1 MYLVRVYLRPPE
13 RVWASVITAKAI
25 YAGVSMS
32 ERIAPIRAAI
42 DIGSNTIHIV
52 VARSLPDDLNIIAD
66 EQEVV
71 RIGESVT
78 ATGAISPEKREEAL
92 TTLCRYRALAGQYT
106 SEPVLVVAT
115 EAIRQAT
122 NNAEF
127 LAAVKERA
135 GLEAIIVDGDVEATL
150 TFYGAT
156 YELLKEPGA
165 PAQIGVTAQDMQITW
180 RASFP
185 IGSGWLHDRYL
196 PADPPARDDLHVAL
210 VFLHTYLQG
219 INVRPRP
226 PALIVTGGSAN
237 SLLHL
242 VRRAFGLEEDMWRLT
257 HDDLL
262 RCEGLLSALTAEEVS
277 RRYEQPLAR
286 TRILPAG
293 ALIVRAMMERL
304 RLDEIRVSPHG
315 IREGVLLARARYGED
330 WLAQV
335 QRSAVASK
343 RKRKARKG
351 EGQEESFIDSGRRLL
366 VERTQKML
374 EWRAAVLKDEDIEN
388 VHKMRV
394 ASRRLRAVLDAYES
408 ACDPKHF
415 KKVYR
420 QVKKIAD
427 MLGQV
432 RDTDVTNAHLQQ
444 QLEQVPEDERAG
456 VQWLIARLAEYRKK
470 RQASLETFLRE
481 LDEDALLRQVR
492 SCLHNKV

>member
-1 MYLVRVYLRPPE
+1 MQEL
-13 RVWASVITAKAI
+13 
-25 YAGVSMS
+25 SMS
-32 ERIAPIRAAI
+32 EQIAPIRAAI

-52 VARSLPDDLNIIAD
+52 VARSLSDDLNIIAD

-71 RIGESVT
+71 RIGASVT

-92 TTLCRYRALAGQYT
+92 TTLCRYKALAEQHT

-115 EAIRQAT
+115 EAIRQAN

-127 LAAVKERA
+127 LAAVKERT
-135 GLEAIIVDGDVEATL
+135 GLEVMIVDGDVEATL

-156 YELLKEPGA
+156 YELLKEPGP
-165 PAQIGVTAQDMQITW
+165 PAQIGVMDLGGGSMELVTAQDMRITW

-196 PADPPARDDLHVAL
+196 PADPPTRDDLHVAL
-210 VFLHTYLQG
+210 TFLHTYLQG
-219 INVRPRP
+219 INVRQRP

-242 VRRAFGLEEDMWRLT
+242 VRRAFGLEEDVWRLT

-277 RRYEQPLAR
+277 QRYGQPLAR

-330 WLAQV
+330 WLSQV
-335 QRSAVASK
+335 QRRAAPGK
-343 RKRKARKG
+343 RGRKAQKG
-351 EGQEESFIDSGRRLL
+351 GEQEESFIDSGRRLL
-366 VERTQKML
+366 TERTQKML

-408 ACDPKHF
+408 ACDQKQF
-415 KKVYR
+415 KKTYR

-432 RDTDVTNAHLQQ
+432 RDTDVTNVHLQQ
-444 QLEQVPEDERAG
+444 QLEQVAEDERAG
-456 VQWLIARLAEYRKK
+456 VQWLIARLAEYRQQ
-470 RQASLETFLRE
+470 RQESLKTFLQE
-481 LDEDALLRQVR
+481 LDEDALLDQVR
-492 SCLHNKV
+492 SCLHTEEQA